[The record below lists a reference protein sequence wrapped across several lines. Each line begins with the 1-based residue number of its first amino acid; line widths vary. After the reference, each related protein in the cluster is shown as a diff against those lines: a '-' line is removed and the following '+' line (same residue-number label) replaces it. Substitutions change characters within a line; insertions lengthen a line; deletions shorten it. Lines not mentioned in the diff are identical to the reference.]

1 MTMRTQRQTTPNLAG
16 HESFDCISTLT
27 LVVEKD
33 EDKGIPLENIGN
45 LSKGVFERSTSTG
58 IGLWHCWAVVLIMGQ
73 IVSSRVK
80 TLNSSFLLA
89 SRHF

>member
-27 LVVEKD
+27 LAVEK
-33 EDKGIPLENIGN
+33 EGLYIENIGN

-58 IGLWHCWAVVLIMGQ
+58 NG
-73 IVSSRVK
+73 
-80 TLNSSFLLA
+80 LLA
-89 SRHF
+89 LLGNGFDHWANRLL

>member
-33 EDKGIPLENIGN
+33 EAKGIPLENIGN

-58 IGLWHCWAVVLIMGQ
+58 VG
-73 IVSSRVK
+73 
-80 TLNSSFLLA
+80 LLA
-89 SRHF
+89 LLGNGFDHGENLLL

>member
-27 LVVEKD
+27 LAVEK
-33 EDKGIPLENIGN
+33 EGLYIENIGN

-58 IGLWHCWAVVLIMGQ
+58 NG
-73 IVSSRVK
+73 
-80 TLNSSFLLA
+80 LLA
-89 SRHF
+89 LLGNGFDHGVNRLL